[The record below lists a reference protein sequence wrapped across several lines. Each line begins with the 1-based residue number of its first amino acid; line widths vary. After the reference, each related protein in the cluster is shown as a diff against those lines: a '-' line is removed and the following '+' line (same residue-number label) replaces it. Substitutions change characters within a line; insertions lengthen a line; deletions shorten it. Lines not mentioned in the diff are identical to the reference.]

1 MIKIVCDT
9 LEEVYLEASQRLECP
24 IDDLHI
30 DIVQYPRNIFGI
42 IKKKAIAIANKKETK
57 DISPKDNNLLNA
69 YALGQEAP
77 NISCEAIEQKTQETP
92 AKEETP
98 TDCDAIKDVLAN
110 SNLTCTNDN
119 ILDSF
124 YASDCP
130 TACED
135 QIKETVLDK
144 DQILIDIQATIED
157 VFCLDCVECQ
167 VVEVSFYN
175 EKTIYIKLKG
185 KDASLLIG
193 KNGYRYKAI
202 SYLMFFYIFSTYKLF
217 VKMEID
223 EFLANQTQMIKKH
236 LREFV
241 KQVETTGYG
250 RTDVFDGVLLHLGVE
265 HLREVFPHKMVVIK
279 GDDQNNRFI
288 KVSDFKR

>member
-9 LEEVYLEASQRLECP
+9 LEEVYLEASQRLECT

-42 IKKKAIAIANKKETK
+42 IKKKAIAIASKKEK
-57 DISPKDNNLLNA
+57 DSTSPTNSALLST
-69 YALGQEAP
+69 YTLCQETP
-77 NISCEAIEQKTQETP
+77 HTSCDAIEQKPQECTQEE
-92 AKEETP
+92 AP
-98 TDCDAIKDVLAN
+98 TDCDAIKDALAN
-110 SNLTCTNDN
+110 NDIVCSDDN
-119 ILDSF
+119 ILNSF
-124 YASDCP
+124 YSSECS
-130 TACED
+130 TACQEPTQD
-135 QIKETVLDK
+135 ATLDK
-144 DQILIDIQATIED
+144 NQILIDIKATIED
-157 VFCLDCVECQ
+157 VFCLDCVECE